1 MRIYILD
8 TVHPSLLAGLRQM
21 GFSLIEEYQKS
32 AVEIPW
38 SEMEG
43 IVIRSR
49 FPLDASLLEKAS
61 NLKLIARV
69 GAGLENIDR
78 DYCAAKNIELI
89 AAPEGNRNAVAE
101 HAIGMLL
108 SLLNRLRIADKE
120 VRSGLWLREENR
132 GFELAT
138 RTVGIIGYGQMGSA
152 LAEKLKALGC
162 RVLSYDKYKK
172 DYAPAGIEEVSLAS
186 LQAEADILSIH
197 VPQTSETV
205 KMVNASFLAAFKKP
219 IHLLNTARGKIV
231 ESEALVTALESGAV
245 LGAGLDVLE
254 FEKSSFETIFQGER
268 PAALD
273 YLLNSDKI
281 ILSPHIAGWSFE
293 SNERMAMVIV
303 EKVKNLN
310 YVL

>member
-1 MRIYILD
+1 MRVYILD
-8 TVHPSLLAGLRQM
+8 TVHPSLLTGLRQM

-32 AVEIPW
+32 AAEIPW

-49 FPLDASLLEKAS
+49 FPLDASLLQKAS
-61 NLKLIARV
+61 NLKFIARV

-78 DYCAAKNIELI
+78 DYCAAKNVELI

-101 HAIGMLL
+101 HAVGMLL
-108 SLLNRLRIADKE
+108 SLLNRLRIADNE

-132 GFELAT
+132 GFELMN

-152 LAEKLKALGC
+152 MAQKLKALGC
-162 RVLSYDKYKK
+162 RVLSYDKYKQ
-172 DYAPAGIEEVSLAS
+172 DYAPAGIEEVSLAT

-197 VPQTSETV
+197 VPQTAETI
-205 KMVNASFLAAFKKP
+205 KMVNAQFLAAFSKP

-231 ESEALVTALESGAV
+231 ESGALVSALESGAV

-254 FEKSSFETIFQGER
+254 FEKSSFETIFQGEI

-273 YLLNSDKI
+273 YLLKSDKV
-281 ILSPHIAGWSFE
+281 ILSPHVAGWSFE
-293 SNERMAMVIV
+293 SNERMASVIL
-303 EKVKNLN
+303 EKIKKLN

>member
-1 MRIYILD
+1 VRIYILD